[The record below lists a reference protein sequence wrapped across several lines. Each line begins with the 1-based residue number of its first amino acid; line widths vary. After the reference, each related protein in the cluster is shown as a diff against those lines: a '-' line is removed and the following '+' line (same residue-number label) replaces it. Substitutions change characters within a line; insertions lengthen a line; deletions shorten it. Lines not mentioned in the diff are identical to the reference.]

1 MIDDSLRELYQEII
15 LDHGKNPRNSYK
27 IDPASHHDKGHNPLC
42 GDTVNVYLD
51 IVDDV
56 ISEISVEAKGCA
68 ISVAS
73 SSIMTE
79 VLQGKNVEQARQLF
93 DYFHHLCMGTILAVD
108 DESLSDDI
116 ERLDVMSGVKQYP
129 MRIKC
134 ATLAWHTMISSLD
147 SNNSS

>member
-1 MIDDSLRELYQEII
+1 
-15 LDHGKNPRNSYK
+15 
-27 IDPASHHDKGHNPLC
+27 
-42 GDTVNVYLD
+42 
-51 IVDDV
+51 
-56 ISEISVEAKGCA
+56 
-68 ISVAS
+68 
-73 SSIMTE
+73 
-79 VLQGKNVEQARQLF
+79 
-93 DYFHHLCMGTILAVD
+93 MGTILAVD